1 MVDLR
6 ARFEPDA
13 VLQKKMKRA
22 KLVLFWEALW
32 DAAFPALCI
41 AGAFLLFTLLGV
53 FELLPRYV
61 HFAALGA
68 FLIGFGYALRP
79 VFQIRQASDED
90 ALRRIEQAS
99 GVPHRPASA
108 YRDDIAGEPE
118 DPASLTLWQAH
129 KARLAKLIASLKAGW
144 PTSKLAARDPYAL
157 RYGLVMAIGA
167 LGILTWTDV
176 PDRIKASL
184 VPAERASA
192 PVFLDAWVAPPGYTG
207 KAPIFLARGQFDR
220 NQPLPETAPVVEVPV
235 LSSLLLRLN
244 GVKAP
249 VLKYEASGHG
259 KPAESGEI
267 EFTAKDVGGLSDDS
281 KPQVFEVKTTL
292 TRPQQITL
300 LDGDDVIAQWAF
312 GLIDDNPP
320 QIKVSEIGAARESTL
335 NFKYET
341 SDDYGVTGVEAEIS
355 LSKDAMETEAARQLA
370 TELFPSP
377 QFSIDLPR
385 VDPRNAEGEVYRDL
399 TSHPWAGLEVEMTL
413 TASDAADNKSK
424 HENAPSRFIL
434 PERTFTEPLARAVIE
449 QRRNLVRNMQN
460 STKVADV
467 LDAFLIYPDGLMRR
481 SGVYL
486 GLRSAHKLMMNA
498 KSDKDLVPV
507 VDLLWEIALT
517 IEDGNLSVAERELRK
532 IRQELAKA
540 LAENAPPEEIARL
553 MDKLREAMDRFMR
566 EMAREMQR
574 RMEEG
579 QLNQQA
585 QPMNPDQMITSQ
597 DLQKLMDQIEK
608 LARQGSRDAA
618 QKLLSELERLME
630 NMRPGMMTQRGQMRN
645 SPTAKTLQQLG
656 ELMRKQQE
664 LMDDTMR
671 MPQGSQQQGQGQ
683 QGQRGQR
690 GQQSG
695 EGGETAQELARRQGE
710 LGQMLQEMM
719 DALRNRGVN
728 PPQSLGEAQG
738 EMQGAEGSLGRNDS
752 GTALGQ
758 QGRAMDNL
766 RQGAQQMANEMMRQ
780 GTGAQGA
787 MGRHEETGPEGE
799 DVDPLGRPGPTA
811 NNETYGNRKNV
822 VPTERAI
829 ERAQEI
835 LRDLRDRYSNPNRP
849 RLEMDYLQRLLR
861 EIY

>member
-6 ARFEPDA
+6 ANKEPDT
-13 VLQKKMKRA
+13 VLQGKMRRA
-22 KLVLFWEALW
+22 KRVLFWEALW
-32 DAAFPALCI
+32 DAAFPAVCI
-41 AGAFLLFTLLGV
+41 GGIFLLLTFLGV
-53 FELLPRYV
+53 FELLPRLV
-61 HFAALGA
+61 HFAVLGL
-68 FLIGFGYALRP
+68 FLVAFGYALRP
-79 VFQIRQASDED
+79 VFQIHKASDEA
-90 ALRRIEQAS
+90 ALRRIEKAS

-129 KARLAKLIASLKAGW
+129 KARLAKLIAGLKAGW
-144 PTSKLAARDPYAL
+144 PRSKLAARDPYAL
-157 RYGLVMAIGA
+157 RYGLLMAVGA
-167 LGILTWTDV
+167 IGILTWSDV

-192 PVFLDAWVAPPGYTG
+192 PVFMDAWVAPPGYTG
-207 KAPIFLARGQFDR
+207 KAPVFLARGQFDR
-220 NQPLPETAPVVEVPV
+220 NKPLPENAPVVEVPV
-235 LSSLLLRLN
+235 NSTLLMRLN
-244 GVKAP
+244 GVEAP
-249 VLKYEASGHG
+249 LLKFEASGHG
-259 KPAESGEI
+259 KPAENGEI
-267 EFTAKDVGGLSDDS
+267 EFTAKDLAKLSDDS
-281 KPQVFEVKTTL
+281 TPQVFELKTAL
-292 TRPQQITL
+292 SRPQQITL
-300 LDGDDVIAQWAF
+300 FDGEDVIAQWAF

-320 QIKVSEIGAARESTL
+320 QIKVSDIGAARESTL

-341 SDDYGVTGVEAEIS
+341 SDDYGVTGVDATIT
-355 LSKDAMETEAARQLA
+355 LSKDAMESEAARGLA
-370 TELFPSP
+370 SEHFPAP
-377 QFSIDLPR
+377 EFTVDLPR
-385 VDPRNAEGEVYRDL
+385 VDPRNAKGEVFRDL
-399 TSHPWAGLEVEMTL
+399 TAHPWAGLAVEMTL
-413 TASDAADNKSK
+413 TARDAAGQAST
-424 HENAPSRFIL
+424 HENAPARFIL
-434 PERTFTEPLARAVIE
+434 PERQFNEPLARAVIE
-449 QRRNLVRNMQN
+449 QRRNLVRNLQN
-460 STKVADV
+460 STKVSDV
-467 LDAFLIYPDGLMRR
+467 IDAFLIYPDGLIRR

-486 GLRSAHKLMMNA
+486 GLRAAHKAMMNA

-507 VDLLWEIALT
+507 VDLLWEIALA

-532 IRQELAKA
+532 IRQQLAKA

-553 MDKLREAMDRFMR
+553 MDKMRKAMERFMR

-579 QLNQQA
+579 QLSQQQ
-585 QPMNPDQMITSQ
+585 QPLNPDQTITSK
-597 DLQKLMDQIEK
+597 DLQKMMDQIEK
-608 LARQGSRDAA
+608 LAKQGSRDAA

-630 NMRPGMMTQRGQMRN
+630 NMRPGMMTKRGQMRN
-645 SPTAKTLQQLG
+645 SPSAKSLQQLG

-664 LMDDTMR
+664 LMDETMR

-695 EGGETAQELARRQGE
+695 EGSETARELARRQGE
-710 LGQMLQEMM
+710 LGEMLKEMM

-728 PPQSLGEAQG
+728 PPQSLGDAHG

-752 GTALGQ
+752 GSALGQ
-758 QGRAMDNL
+758 QGRAMENL
-766 RQGAQQMANEMMRQ
+766 RQGAQHMANEMMRQ

-799 DVDPLGRPGPTA
+799 DVDPLGRPGPSA
-811 NNETYGNRKNV
+811 NNETYGKRKNM

-835 LRDLRDRYSNPNRP
+835 LRDLRDRYSKPDRP
-849 RLEMDYLQRLLR
+849 RLELDYLQRLLR